1 MKIFKILI
9 NKGDINVKSIK
20 AKIVVYLAIL
30 LIFVCAGLGV
40 ISNVTASKALVT
52 SVNETLPQLAV
63 QASRV
68 VSNRI
73 DEQFSLLEV
82 MANRQEL
89 SDSMATWEIK
99 SLMLNEEQKRAGHIT
114 MGIADSIGSLVST
127 DGKITDISSSE
138 YFKQALSGKRAVT
151 DPIVNKND
159 GSVTITYAVPIKSH
173 DVITGV
179 LIAVR
184 DGYELCS
191 MTSDIVFGKTGKAFI
206 IGKDGTTVAH
216 SNKNFVKAKDNN
228 FENLKKDPN
237 LKPLAEIE
245 KLMVEGKTGVGDY
258 SYKGVVK
265 YLGYA
270 PIEGTDW
277 SIAVA
282 APKTEV
288 LSGLSTLMTS
298 ILIASVIILLI
309 SIGFG
314 YFIASSVAN
323 PIKVASEHLRVM
335 ATGDFSKQTA
345 ANLMKRKDE
354 VGTLVLSMDT
364 MQTSVKDI
372 IKAVK
377 TESANVANSFLASQ
391 QNIIRLNTEIEDI
404 SATIEQLSA
413 GMQETAAST
422 EEMNATSSEIEI
434 AIESISEKAQD
445 GALSAGEISKR
456 AIALRSAFIASQQ
469 NTAAV
474 FKGVKDNLGEA
485 LEESKAV
492 GQITTLTEAIL
503 QITNQTNLLALN
515 AAIEAARAGEAGRG
529 FAVVSDEIRKLA
541 EDSKTTATQIQKITN
556 IVIHSVDNLAMS
568 SNNLLNYIETDVDK
582 DYETMLDATE
592 KYSQDAQ
599 AINDIVSDFSAT
611 AEELLASTQSMVV
624 AINEVT
630 SATNEG
636 ASGTAN
642 IAEKTT
648 SIAEKVA
655 EVMRSSKDANESSD
669 TLAQMV
675 QKFKI

>member
-1 MKIFKILI
+1 M
-9 NKGDINVKSIK
+9 KSIK
-20 AKIVVYLAIL
+20 AKIVVYLGIL
-30 LIFVCAGLGV
+30 LLFVCAGLGV

-52 SVNETLPQLAV
+52 NVSETLPQLAV

-82 MANRQEL
+82 MANRHEL
-89 SDSMATWEIK
+89 SDSMETWEIK

-114 MGIADSIGSLVST
+114 MGVADISGSLVST
-127 DGKITDISSSE
+127 DGKTTDISSSE

-159 GSVTITYAVPIKSH
+159 GSVVIIYAVPIKNQG
-173 DVITGV
+173 VITGV
-179 LIAVR
+179 LISVR

-191 MTSDIVFGKTGKAFI
+191 MTSDIVFGKTGKAFMI
-206 IGKDGTTVAH
+206 AKDGTTIAH
-216 SNKNFVKAKDNN
+216 SNKDFVKVKDNN
-228 FENLKKDPN
+228 FINLKTNPK
-237 LKPLAEIE
+237 LKSLVEIE
-245 KLMVEGKTGVGDY
+245 KQMIEGNTGSGEY
-258 SYKGVVK
+258 SYNGVVK
-265 YLGYA
+265 YLGFS

-288 LSGLSTLMTS
+288 MSSLSTLMIS
-298 ILIASVIILLI
+298 ILIASIVILLI

-314 YFIASSVAN
+314 YFIAGTVAN
-323 PIKVASEHLRVM
+323 PIKVASEHLRIM
-335 ATGDFSKQTA
+335 ATGDFSKQTSVH
-345 ANLMKRKDE
+345 LMKRNDE
-354 VGTLVLSMDT
+354 IGTLALSMDT
-364 MQTSVKDI
+364 MQTSMKDI
-372 IKAVK
+372 AKAVK
-377 TESANVANSFLASQ
+377 TESANVVNSCLTSQ

-422 EEMNATSSEIEI
+422 EEMNATSSEIER

-456 AIALRSAFIASQQ
+456 AMALRTAFIASQQ

-474 FKGVKDNLGEA
+474 LKGVKDNLGEA

-529 FAVVSDEIRKLA
+529 FAVVADEIRKLA
-541 EDSKTTATQIQKITN
+541 EDSKATATQIQEITN
-556 IVIHSVDNLAMS
+556 IVIHSVDDLTMS
-568 SNNLLNYIETDVDK
+568 SNNLLNYIETDVHK
-582 DYETMLDATE
+582 DYVTMLDATE
-592 KYSQDAQ
+592 RYNQDAQ
-599 AINDIVSDFSAT
+599 VINDIVTDFSAT
-611 AEELLASTQSMVV
+611 AEELLASTHTMII

-636 ASGTAN
+636 AIGTSD

-648 SIAEKVA
+648 SITEKAA

-669 TLAQMV
+669 ILVQMV

>member
-1 MKIFKILI
+1 
-9 NKGDINVKSIK
+9 
-20 AKIVVYLAIL
+20 
-30 LIFVCAGLGV
+30 
-40 ISNVTASKALVT
+40 
-52 SVNETLPQLAV
+52 
-63 QASRV
+63 
-68 VSNRI
+68 
-73 DEQFSLLEV
+73 
-82 MANRQEL
+82 
-89 SDSMATWEIK
+89 
-99 SLMLNEEQKRAGHIT
+99 
-114 MGIADSIGSLVST
+114 MGIADSSGSLVST
-127 DGKITDISSSE
+127 DGKTTDISSSE
-138 YFKQALSGKRAVT
+138 YFKQALSGKRIVT

-159 GSVTITYAVPIKSH
+159 GSVTIIYAVPIKSH
-173 DVITGV
+173 GVVTGV
-179 LIAVR
+179 LIGVR

-191 MTSDIVFGKTGKAFI
+191 IISDIVFGKTGKAFM

-216 SNKNFVKAKDNN
+216 SNKDFVKAKDNN
-228 FENLKKDPN
+228 FANLKTNPK
-237 LKPLAEIE
+237 LKSLVEIE
-245 KLMVEGKTGVGDY
+245 KQMVEKKTGVGDY

-265 YLGYA
+265 YLGFS

-298 ILIASVIILLI
+298 IIIASMVILLI

-314 YFIASSVAN
+314 YFIAGTVAN

-335 ATGDFSKQTA
+335 ATGDFSKQISVQ
-345 ANLMKRKDE
+345 LIKRKDE
-354 VGTLVLSMDT
+354 VGTLALSMDT

-372 IKAVK
+372 VKAVK
-377 TESANVANSFLASQ
+377 TESANVASSFLASQ

-404 SATIEQLSA
+404 SATTEQLSA

-422 EEMNATSSEIEI
+422 EEMNATSSEIER

-456 AIALRSAFIASQQ
+456 AMTLRNDFIASQQ

-556 IVIHSVDNLAMS
+556 VVIHSVDNLAMS

-599 AINDIVSDFSAT
+599 TINDIVSDFSAT
-611 AEELLASTQSMVV
+611 AEELLASTQSIVV

-655 EVMRSSKDANESSD
+655 EVMRSTKDANESSD
-669 TLAQMV
+669 TLVQMV

>member
-1 MKIFKILI
+1 M
-9 NKGDINVKSIK
+9 KSIK
-20 AKIVVYLAIL
+20 AKIVVYLGIL
-30 LIFVCAGLGV
+30 LLFVCAGLGV

-52 SVNETLPQLAV
+52 NVSETLPQLAV

-89 SDSMATWEIK
+89 SDSMETWEIK

-114 MGIADSIGSLVST
+114 MGIADSSGSLVST
-127 DGKITDISSSE
+127 DGKTTDISSSE

-159 GSVTITYAVPIKSH
+159 GSVVIIYAVPIKSQG
-173 DVITGV
+173 VITGV

-191 MTSDIVFGKTGKAFI
+191 MTSDIVFGKTGKAFM
-206 IGKDGTTVAH
+206 IGKDGTTIAH
-216 SNKNFVKAKDNN
+216 SNKDFVKAKDNN
-228 FENLKKDPN
+228 FVNLKTNTK
-237 LKPLAEIE
+237 LKSLVEIE
-245 KLMVEGKTGVGDY
+245 KQMIKGITGVGEY
-258 SYKGVVK
+258 SYNGVVK
-265 YLGYA
+265 YLGFS
-270 PIEGTDW
+270 PIEGTGW

-298 ILIASVIILLI
+298 ILIASMVILLI
-309 SIGFG
+309 SIGLG
-314 YFIASSVAN
+314 YFIAGTVAN

-335 ATGDFSKQTA
+335 AIGDFSKQTSVH
-345 ANLMKRKDE
+345 LMKRKDE
-354 VGTLVLSMDT
+354 IGTLAISMNT

-372 IKAVK
+372 VKAVN

-422 EEMNATSSEIEI
+422 EEMNATSSEIER

-456 AIALRSAFIASQQ
+456 AMALRNAFIASQQ

-474 FKGVKDNLGEA
+474 LKGVKDKLGEA

-529 FAVVSDEIRKLA
+529 FAVVADEIRKLA
-541 EDSKTTATQIQKITN
+541 EDSKTTATQIQEITN
-556 IVIHSVDNLAMS
+556 IVIHSVDDLTMS

-592 KYSQDAQ
+592 RYNQDAQ
-599 AINDIVSDFSAT
+599 VINDIVTDFSAT
-611 AEELLASTQSMVV
+611 AEELLASTQTMII

-636 ASGTAN
+636 ASGTSD

-648 SIAEKVA
+648 SITEKAA
-655 EVMRSSKDANESSD
+655 EVMQSSKDANESSD
-669 TLAQMV
+669 ILVQMV
-675 QKFKI
+675 QRFKI